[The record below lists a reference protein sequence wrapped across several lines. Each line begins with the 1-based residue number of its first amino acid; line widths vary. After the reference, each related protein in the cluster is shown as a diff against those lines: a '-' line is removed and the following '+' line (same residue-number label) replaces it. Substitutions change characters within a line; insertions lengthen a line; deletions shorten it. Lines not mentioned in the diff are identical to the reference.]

1 MHVNILMQD
10 TITINDDDWLQY
22 TDKYEALMW
31 TVARNIS
38 GDRAI
43 ADVETNYADLC
54 VAALDS
60 IRGFHKKTGDN
71 FEEMM
76 NNNLFD
82 KYTKTVLW
90 NYKNKKGNY
99 LKKRYS
105 INSSSVELDPDSNIS
120 DDKTVGEYNK
130 YMESLLNKCGKVP
143 KDYLDQVCK
152 NPDTIEDCMEILDNC
167 FDDDNIEA

>member
-1 MHVNILMQD
+1 MSNAIVIDNAE
-10 TITINDDDWLQY
+10 WGQY
-22 TDKYEALMW
+22 TDRYEGLMW

-43 ADVETNYADLC
+43 ADLETNYADLC

-60 IRGFHKKTGDN
+60 IRGFHKKTGDS

-76 NNNLFD
+76 ANNLFD

-99 LKKRYS
+99 LKKRYN
-105 INSSSVELDPDSNIS
+105 INSSSVELDPANNIS
-120 DDKTVGEYNK
+120 DDKAIGEYSK

-143 KDYLDQVCK
+143 KDYLDSVCK
-152 NPDTIEDCMEILDNC
+152 NPDTIKDCMEILDNC
-167 FDDDNIEA
+167 FDDDNIDA

>member
-1 MHVNILMQD
+1 MNVMITVN
-10 TITINDDDWLQY
+10 NEDWSRY
-22 TDKYEALMW
+22 TDKYEKLMW

-43 ADVETNYADLC
+43 ADLETNYADLC

-60 IRGFHKKTGDN
+60 IRGFHKKTGES

-76 NNNLFD
+76 KNILFD

-99 LKKRYS
+99 LKKRYN
-105 INSSSVELDPDSNIS
+105 INSSSVELDSNINIA
-120 DDKTVGEYNK
+120 DDNIIGSYNN
-130 YMESLLNKCGKVP
+130 YMESILNKCDKVS
-143 KDYLDQVCK
+143 KEYLDDICK
-152 NPDTIEDCMEILDNC
+152 NPNLIEDCMEILDNC
-167 FDDDNIEA
+167 FDDC

>member
-1 MHVNILMQD
+1 MNNAIVIDN
-10 TITINDDDWLQY
+10 TEWGQY
-22 TDKYEALMW
+22 TDKYEGLMW

-43 ADVETNYADLC
+43 ADLETNYADLC
-54 VAALDS
+54 VAAIDS
-60 IRGFHKKTGDN
+60 IRGFHKKTGDS

-76 NNNLFD
+76 ENDLFD

-99 LKKRYS
+99 LKKRYN
-105 INSSSVELDPDSNIS
+105 INSSSVELDHTSNIS
-120 DDKTVGEYNK
+120 DDKTVGEFSK

-143 KDYLDQVCK
+143 KDYLDRVCK
-152 NPDTIEDCMEILDNC
+152 NPDTIKDCMEILDNC
-167 FDDDNIEA
+167 FDDDSIEA

>member
-1 MHVNILMQD
+1 MSNAIVIDNSE
-10 TITINDDDWLQY
+10 WAQY
-22 TDKYEALMW
+22 ADRYEKLMW

-43 ADVETNYADLC
+43 ADLETNYADLC
-54 VAALDS
+54 VAAIDS
-60 IRGFHKKTGDN
+60 IRGFHKKTGES

-76 NNNLFD
+76 GNILFD

-99 LKKRYS
+99 LKKRYN
-105 INSSSVELDPDSNIS
+105 INSSSVELDPNSNFS
-120 DDKTVGEYNK
+120 DDKTIGEYNK

-143 KDYLDQVCK
+143 KDYLDKVCK
-152 NPDTIEDCMEILDNC
+152 NPDTIKDCMEILDNC

>member
-1 MHVNILMQD
+1 MSNAIVIDNSE
-10 TITINDDDWLQY
+10 WSQY
-22 TDKYEALMW
+22 TGKYENLMW

-43 ADVETNYADLC
+43 ADLETNYADLC
-54 VAALDS
+54 VAAIDS
-60 IRGFHKKTGDN
+60 IRGFHKKTGDS

-76 NNNLFD
+76 QNDLFD

-99 LKKRYS
+99 LKKRYN
-105 INSSSVELDPDSNIS
+105 INSSSVELEPGSNIS
-120 DDKTVGEYNK
+120 DDKTIGSYND

-143 KDYLDQVCK
+143 KDYLDSVCK
-152 NPDTIEDCMEILDNC
+152 NPDRIDDCMEILDNC
-167 FDDDNIEA
+167 FNDDSIEI

>member
-1 MHVNILMQD
+1 MSSS
-10 TITINDDDWLQY
+10 TITIDNQDWERY
-22 TDKYEALMW
+22 TDKYEGLLW

-43 ADVETNYADLC
+43 ADLETNYADLC

-60 IRGFHKKTGDN
+60 IRGFNKKTGESFD
-71 FEEMM
+71 EMM
-76 NNNLFD
+76 GNILFD

-99 LKKRYS
+99 LKKRYN
-105 INSSSVELDPDSNIS
+105 INSSSVEIDSNCFLPET
-120 DDKTVGEYNK
+120 KTLGTCNT
-130 YMESLLNKCGKVP
+130 YMDSLLKKCSKIP
-143 KDYLDQVCK
+143 KDYLDSVCK

-167 FDDDNIEA
+167 FDDANIDI